1 MEPQQL
7 AGLFTGV
14 TGIFILIILALWV
27 ILTFFMPFMVYS
39 IMTSNNELLKL
50 NKQMLAELQGKGPI
64 DKRRHV
70 EPEL

>member
-7 AGLFTGV
+7 TDLFTGA
-14 TGIFILIILALWV
+14 TGIFILIILALWA
-27 ILTFFMPFMVYS
+27 ILTFFIPFMVYS
-39 IMTSNNELLKL
+39 IMTSNKELLKL
-50 NKQMLAELQGKGPI
+50 NKQMLAALQGKGPI

>member
-7 AGLFTGV
+7 TDLFAGA
-14 TGIFILIILALWV
+14 TGIFILIILALWA

-39 IMTSNNELLKL
+39 IMKSYKELLMQ
-50 NKQMLAELQGKGPI
+50 NKQMLAELRGKGPI
-64 DKRRHV
+64 DNRKHI